1 MVDVNHCGALAAAPV
16 LSFALKPVI
25 HPRVAVVKMHSSLQ
39 SLELT
44 RLFLKVN
51 PFTLFPVS
59 YFSFGDS
66 SMFSQLHLVLKA
78 YGAAGLK
85 NQK

>member
-1 MVDVNHCGALAAAPV
+1 MIDVNHCGALAAAPE
-16 LSFALKPVI
+16 LSFTSKPVI
-25 HPRVAVVKMHSSLQ
+25 RPCVAVVKMRSSLQ

-44 RLFLKVN
+44 RLFLKAN
-51 PFTLFPVS
+51 PFTLFPDP
-59 YFSFGDS
+59 YS
-66 SMFSQLHLVLKA
+66 SLFSQLHLVLKA